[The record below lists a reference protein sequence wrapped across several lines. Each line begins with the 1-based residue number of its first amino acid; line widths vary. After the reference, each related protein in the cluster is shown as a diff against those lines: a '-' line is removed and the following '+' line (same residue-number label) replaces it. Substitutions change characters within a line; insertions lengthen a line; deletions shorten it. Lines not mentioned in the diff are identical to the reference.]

1 MTERNKIIDNLKENH
16 RKYNGLKVHVRT
28 AHLALQEEYR
38 YLRVF
43 RTLTYLLNKKRS
55 HQLNFENRNKV
66 DNLINEFKNK
76 NSSKYIHPT
85 TIEIESFILDDY
97 RYRSANMNKINIC
110 VDNILEIRREITI
123 YNELIIA
130 IKNRIKNLQRRL

>member
-1 MTERNKIIDNLKENH
+1 MIERNQIIDNLKENH
-16 RKYNGLKVHVRT
+16 RKYNGLKVHIRT

-66 DNLINEFKNK
+66 DNLINEFKTK

-85 TIEIESFILDDY
+85 TIEIETFILDDH
-97 RYRSANMNKINIC
+97 RFNPINMNKINMC
-110 VDNILEIRREITI
+110 VDNISEIRKEISE
-123 YNELIIA
+123 YNELIIST
-130 IKNRIKNLQRRL
+130 KNRIKNLQRRL